1 MAKKRKPKKRPYTPP
16 AAPKGQA
23 AVETA
28 PAAPARR
35 MHKEEARKA
44 RERALKAYR
53 RRNRARRVI
62 TLVVVVTVIYGV
74 FFLLTRVGTPE
85 LPDAA
90 LASAKGAGCSGLV
103 PQPDRGGGHPAP
115 PYVYEDKPAT
125 SGPHANAAYEAGV
138 YGDPIPEERA
148 VHSLEHA
155 YVIAYYRADGP
166 RALSDEALTAMESLG
181 ETEDG
186 EAEEKV
192 IVAPYPDLPAGTT
205 LAFAAWNYLLTCP
218 ATVEAGDVT
227 AVGQAFIDGL
237 RGSSH
242 APEPN
247 VE

>member
-16 AAPKGQA
+16 AAPKAQAA
-23 AVETA
+23 AVEAA
-28 PAAPARR
+28 PTAPARR

-53 RRNRARRVI
+53 RRARARRVI
-62 TLVVVVTVIYGV
+62 TFAVVIAVVYGA

-85 LPDAA
+85 LSEEA
-90 LASAKGAGCSGLV
+90 LTTAKAAGCSGLV
-103 PQPDRGGGHPAP
+103 QQPDRGGGHAP
-115 PYVYEDKPAT
+115 PYEYQEQPAT
-125 SGPHANAAYEAGV
+125 SGPHDPSPWEAGV
-138 YGDPIPEERA
+138 YPEPITEERA

-155 YVIAYYRADGP
+155 YVVMYYRAEGP
-166 RALSDEALTAMESLG
+166 RALSDEALTALEDLA

-186 EAEEKV
+186 EPEEKV

-205 LAFAAWNYLLTCP
+205 IAFAAWNYLLTCP

-227 AVGQAFIDGL
+227 TVGQAFIDGL